1 MSSAVKHMTSHSPR
15 HSPSLETVGGF
26 FDIEEDVS
34 RSVRSSGELR
44 PQLTS
49 RIPVSQENDTEYA
62 VFVWMSFLGESTFFF
77 PFVSIVCLLRLLG
90 HFFENIALLPHS
102 HRQPWRWNASS
113 PAVARSVPQCWK
125 CNCTVF

>member
-77 PFVSIVCLLRLLG
+77 HLCLSYAYSVSLAISLRILLSCLTHIVNHGAGTPRVL
-90 HFFENIALLPHS
+90 
-102 HRQPWRWNASS
+102 Q
-113 PAVARSVPQCWK
+113 
-125 CNCTVF
+125 